1 MCIGGASPEAMY
13 YLAAQKG
20 RFFSLRMFLV
30 LLIPLDKIRVYDH
43 AAINEAIDLGW
54 VAFGP

>member
-1 MCIGGASPEAMY
+1 MY